1 MPSSKQTLDPE
12 AGAGPLAPIHNP
24 PSPLLIATEA
34 GNLQMHPNGPQTQA
48 APQSSDY
55 SGGSNG

>member
-12 AGAGPLAPIHNP
+12 LGAGVLAPLSRP
-24 PSPLLIATEA
+24 PSPLQLATES
-34 GNLQMHPNGPQTQA
+34 GNAPMHPNGPQTQP